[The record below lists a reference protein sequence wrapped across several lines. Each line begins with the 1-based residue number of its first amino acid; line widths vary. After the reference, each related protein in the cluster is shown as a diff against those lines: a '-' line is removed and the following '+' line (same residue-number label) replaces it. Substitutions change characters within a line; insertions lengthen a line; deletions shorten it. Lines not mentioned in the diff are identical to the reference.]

1 MTMSDD
7 AFYRFEQRI
16 DDLIIARLQVIL
28 LEMALRKA
36 DAWFVKDF
44 ADGWIHFDNQAD
56 AKREADET
64 GAAMMAAFKVRDHG

>member
-44 ADGWIHFDNQAD
+44 ADGWIYFDNQAE